1 MLDEV
6 SDRQRLRDFQSL
18 FGKIKREIK
27 KVIIGQ
33 DRMVDLLLISLFSDG
48 HSIIMGVPGLA
59 KTLLISTAAKA
70 LSLSF
75 SRIQFT
81 PDLMPSDIIG
91 MEMLQEDRDTGRRVN
106 IFVKGPVFTNILL
119 ADEINRA
126 TPKTQSALLQ
136 SMQEY
141 AVTIGGKTY
150 NIERPFMVFA
160 TQNPIEQEGTY
171 PLPEAQ
177 LDRFL
182 MMIKVDYPR
191 YEDEIE
197 IVKNTNLFQS
207 IQISPVI
214 NREELHSFKEFILRF
229 PVSEHLYKYA
239 VEIGRLTRPSTDNP
253 VREVNEFVRWG
264 AGPRAIQH
272 LMLTSRT
279 NSILKEKPA
288 MEIDDIDDMLPN
300 VLSHRI
306 ILNFKAV
313 SQKIST
319 EDILNCIIKQAKK
332 NL

>member
-1 MLDEV
+1 MRDEI
-6 SDRQRLRDFQSL
+6 SDIQRLRDFQDL
-18 FGKIKREIK
+18 FDKIKKEIK

-33 DRMVDLLLISLFSDG
+33 DRVVDLLLISLFSDG

-70 LSLSF
+70 LSLTF

-91 MEMLQEDRDTGRRVN
+91 MEMLQEERETGRRVS

-150 NIERPFMVFA
+150 NIERPFIVFA

-182 MMIKVDYPR
+182 MMIKVNYPN
-191 YEDEIE
+191 YKDEIE
-197 IVKNTNLFQS
+197 IVKNIDILHTP
-207 IQISPVI
+207 QISPI
-214 NREELHSFKEFILRF
+214 ISREELLSFREYIMRV
-229 PVSEHLYKYA
+229 PVAEHLYKYA
-239 VEIGRLTRPSTDNP
+239 VEIGRLTRPSKENP
-253 VREVNEFVRWG
+253 IKEVNEFVRWG
-264 AGPRAIQH
+264 AGPRALKH
-272 LMLTSRT
+272 LMLASRT
-279 NSILKEKPA
+279 NSVLNKRSA
-288 MEIDDIDDMLPN
+288 MEIEDIEDMLPN
-300 VLSHRI
+300 ILSHRI

-313 SQKIST
+313 SSKIT
-319 EDILNCIIKQAKK
+319 AEDILSIIIKQARK
-332 NL
+332 NI